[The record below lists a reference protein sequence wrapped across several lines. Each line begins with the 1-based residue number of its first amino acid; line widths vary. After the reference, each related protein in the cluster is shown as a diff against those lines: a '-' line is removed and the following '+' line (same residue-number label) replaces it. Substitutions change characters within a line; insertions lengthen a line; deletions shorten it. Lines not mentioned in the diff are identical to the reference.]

1 MNDARDVSHPPSKSE
16 VNPFATRYT
25 RPAAIPPVDESG
37 TVFDPGVWLDALDLA
52 GGCGAF
58 VGPHGSGKST
68 RLEACGVEAASR
80 GQNVERLCLRRRR
93 EVARAAWR
101 LLAATP
107 GSLVCVDGL
116 ERAGPV
122 FLRLLRP
129 LARWR
134 RVRLLATLHDA
145 HGLPVI
151 ARCETSRRLL
161 ETLVGY
167 LPDHGGRVSAADV
180 SDAYTAAEGNLRE
193 AFFLLYDRFEARR
206 GSPGCSP
213 DAEANG
219 RADRAD

>member
-1 MNDARDVSHPPSKSE
+1 MNDAWDESHPHSKAE

-37 TVFDPGVWLDALDLA
+37 AVLDPGAWLDALDRA

-58 VGPHGSGKST
+58 VGPHGSGKTT
-68 RLEACGVEAASR
+68 RLEACAVEAASS
-80 GQNVERLCLRRRR
+80 GQKVERLCLRRRGDA
-93 EVARAAWR
+93 ARAVWR
-101 LLAATP
+101 LLAAVP

-129 LARWR
+129 LVRWR
-134 RVRLLATLHDA
+134 RVRLLATLHDD
-145 HGLPVI
+145 HCLPVI

-161 ETLVGY
+161 ETLVGF

-180 SDAYTAAEGNLRE
+180 SNAYTAAEGNLRE
-193 AFFLLYDRFEARR
+193 AFFQLYDRFEAGR
-206 GSPGCSP
+206 SDPGCSP
-213 DAEANG
+213 DAEASG